1 MKISLSKIKIFIFSI
16 LFFIPEGMSTIGET
30 NFITNALFLNNKIIH
45 YIIKLLYW
53 TRNIVGI
60 AAIVIYILYRLY
72 NVSYHRS
79 KLKKVEASDIL
90 ILFGIWVI
98 FVSDRNNVNV
108 YSVFIL
114 LSNCI
119 GFYLISRK
127 ELLRDSEEYTNIL
140 LFVLTI
146 LLTINLGL
154 AIKYPNGITT
164 GKDYLSTPYY
174 FFGTK
179 NQTTPILLLMSMLSF
194 LKVKY
199 TKNKAECLCENM
211 IIILNTFIMK
221 SGTGLVCILLNL
233 ILNIFFGKKR
243 LGWYNINNKNISI
256 LKKIVCCVIILMIGI
271 VFFDLQKKFSWLI
284 IDILKKD
291 VTLSGRTFLWKKG
304 IYQFFQKPFCGYGYG
319 HKIDLGLY
327 GHNLIIELMVTTGIL
342 GVSIYFLFLA
352 KAFAGPEIARRGVI
366 SVPLI
371 CAAIAL
377 IVGNISEAFI
387 YNISQMAILCYMAY
401 ASIRIKKL
409 EE

>member
-60 AAIVIYILYRLY
+60 SAIVIYILYRLY

-154 AIKYPNGITT
+154 AIKLQGITT

-174 FFGTK
+174 FLEQK
-179 NQTTPILLLMSMLSF
+179 IRLRL
-194 LKVKY
+194 Y
-199 TKNKAECLCENM
+199 YCLC
-211 IIILNTFIMK
+211 
-221 SGTGLVCILLNL
+221 
-233 ILNIFFGKKR
+233 
-243 LGWYNINNKNISI
+243 
-256 LKKIVCCVIILMIGI
+256 
-271 VFFDLQKKFSWLI
+271 
-284 IDILKKD
+284 
-291 VTLSGRTFLWKKG
+291 
-304 IYQFFQKPFCGYGYG
+304 
-319 HKIDLGLY
+319 
-327 GHNLIIELMVTTGIL
+327 
-342 GVSIYFLFLA
+342 
-352 KAFAGPEIARRGVI
+352 
-366 SVPLI
+366 
-371 CAAIAL
+371 
-377 IVGNISEAFI
+377 
-387 YNISQMAILCYMAY
+387 LCFHF
-401 ASIRIKKL
+401 
-409 EE
+409 